1 MCEVSFRKLPMKE
14 IRACVDITQLVFR
27 KWRKTTWVFSEHMEK
42 DVVNLQIE
50 YASVTK
56 R

>member
-1 MCEVSFRKLPMKE
+1 MDL
-14 IRACVDITQLVFR
+14 TNLVFR

-42 DVVNLQIE
+42 DVVKLQIE
-50 YASVTK
+50 YALVRK